1 MIWLNFVQQKLID
14 LRKVIELV
22 ILLIRCELNLF
33 VARNNIISW
42 EEFCIHQKRD
52 DFWIII
58 DNGIYDITK
67 WITCYPGTNQCPHPG
82 SKALN
87 ICILIF

>member
-1 MIWLNFVQQKLID
+1 MSFVYIK
-14 LRKVIELV
+14 KK
-22 ILLIRCELNLF
+22 N
-33 VARNNIISW
+33 
-42 EEFCIHQKRD
+42 

-82 SKALN
+82 SK
-87 ICILIF
+87 ILIIT